1 MFIHNINP
9 VLFSMGPLSIR
20 YYGLVYALGF
30 LFIYFYLSRAAK
42 YNKIKG
48 LEEKDVDW
56 LIIFLIIGVIVG
68 ARLFEVLYYN
78 PSYYFHNPLDVF
90 KVWQGGLS
98 FHGAFVG
105 IFFVAWRFCKKKTLN
120 MFELLDTITLPVSIF
135 LFFGRIANF
144 INGELYGTITKV
156 SWCVNFKNVGAGD
169 VCRHP
174 SQIYE
179 ALKNLG
185 LFFILFFT
193 GKYKK
198 NRKPGFIFWLF
209 VLLYGILRFLITFLR
224 YEQVEDMIWIFS
236 KGQWLC
242 LIMIILGAVM
252 LYRLNKQGNKQKDYK
267 EQDKI
272 EKKEEQNKSKK
283 QKKVNEE

>member
-1 MFIHNINP
+1 
-9 VLFSMGPLSIR
+9 MGPLSVR

-30 LFIYFYLSRAAK
+30 LFVYFYLMWAAK
-42 YNKIKG
+42 RGKIKG

-56 LIIFLIIGVIVG
+56 LVIFLIIGVIVG
-68 ARLFEVLYYN
+68 ARLFEILYYN
-78 PSYYFHNPLDVF
+78 PSYYFHNPADIF

-105 IFFVAWRFCKKKTLN
+105 IFIVAWLFCKKKKLN
-120 MFELLDTITLPVSIF
+120 MFELLDTITLPVTIF

-144 INGELYGTITKV
+144 INGELYGTITNV
-156 SWCVNFKNVGAGD
+156 PWCVNFKNASTGAGD

-174 SQIYE
+174 SQLYE
-179 ALKNLG
+179 SIKNLG

-193 GKYKK
+193 TKHKK

-224 YEQVEDMIWIFS
+224 YEQIEDMIWIFS

-242 LIMIILGAVM
+242 LIMIILGALM

-272 EKKEEQNKSKK
+272 RKKTQEEQNNK
-283 QKKVNEE
+283 KKVNEE